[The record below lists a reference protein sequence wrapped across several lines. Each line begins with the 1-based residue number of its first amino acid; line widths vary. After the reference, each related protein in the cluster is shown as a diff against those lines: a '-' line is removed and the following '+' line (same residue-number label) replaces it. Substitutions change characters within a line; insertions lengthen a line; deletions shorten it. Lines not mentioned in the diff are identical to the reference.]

1 MSKVFYHVVTD
12 RPMQIGQ
19 EIVFDNNHHSGVYE
33 RVYALK
39 DKVEDVYAHP
49 ENYGDENLD
58 HHLKVALRELAL
70 EEVRKKKYPNY
81 PSRLACL
88 YVSNSLKEAE
98 EWYNKFIEWGRK
110 TYSIVKVEVDGNTY
124 IGDAWNCFD
133 GTTDKNENLLY
144 AEDYWKSDK
153 NNMGLEPIVEI
164 LASGK
169 IKVVEIIKEN
179 KKV

>member
-1 MSKVFYHVVTD
+1 MESVKNL
-12 RPMQIGQ
+12 IE
-19 EIVFDNNHHSGVYE
+19 EINNTRSQTSASV
-33 RVYALK
+33 K
-39 DKVEDVYAHP
+39 D
-49 ENYGDENLD
+49 
-58 HHLKVALRELAL
+58 
-70 EEVRKKKYPNY
+70 
-81 PSRLACL
+81 
-88 YVSNSLKEAE
+88 
-98 EWYNKFIEWGRK
+98 
-110 TYSIVKVEVDGNTY
+110 EVDGNTY